1 MKMRQK
7 DQKNLL
13 KVGFF
18 VTGLV
23 IVLLIMVV
31 SIGKQNS
38 IFNPKVD
45 IMARVGNVSALKVG
59 SYVELKG
66 IQIGSVTDISIISDE
81 EVEITMEIL
90 KDQLKWIKQDSRVS
104 ISTAGLVGDKFVEIY
119 KGTHEGAVFR
129 PLKDVLVSEENS
141 DFKKI
146 LTKGDT
152 IASITERIMAK
163 IDGILTGLDDGKKV
177 VEMVN
182 SLNRASSHLDEVM
195 SDVRKANAGQAVK
208 NVNAAMERMT
218 KATGSLER
226 ILARVE
232 NGPGTA
238 NSLIY
243 DEGVHEDLRALLG
256 GAERNKV
263 IKYFIRESIRNS
275 EQKKKSN

>member
-13 KVGFF
+13 KVGVF

-23 IVLLIMVV
+23 IVLLVMVV

-66 IQIGSVTDISIISDE
+66 IQIGSVTKISIISED

-90 KDQLKWIKQDSRVS
+90 ADQLKWIKQDSRVS

-119 KGTHEGAVFR
+119 KGTRETAMFR
-129 PLKDVLVSEENS
+129 PHKDILVSEENS

-182 SLNRASSHLDEVM
+182 SLNRASGHLDQVM
-195 SDVRKANAGQAVK
+195 SEVKQANAGQAVK
-208 NVNAAMERMT
+208 NVNAAMDRMN
-218 KATGSLER
+218 KAAGSLER

-232 NGPGTA
+232 NGPGSA
-238 NSLIY
+238 NSMIY
-243 DEGVHEDLRALLG
+243 DEGLHEDLRALLG